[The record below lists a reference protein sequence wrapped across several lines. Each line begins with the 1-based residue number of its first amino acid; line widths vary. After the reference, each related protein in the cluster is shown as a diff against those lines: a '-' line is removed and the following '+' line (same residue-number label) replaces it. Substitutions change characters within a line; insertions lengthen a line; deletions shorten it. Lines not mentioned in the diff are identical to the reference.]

1 MPRPPPTAT
10 IAEIAA
16 TAVETRAAG
25 NSSRMMPNDSGKT
38 APPMP
43 CTTRAMMR
51 TPMFGAMAASRQPR
65 ASAASATTSI
75 RSLPTMSP
83 TRPRI
88 GVKIDAES
96 R

>member
-1 MPRPPPTAT
+1 M
-10 IAEIAA
+10 AEMVA
-16 TAVETRAAG
+16 TAEVTRAAG
-25 NSSRMMPNDSGKT
+25 NSSRMMPNESGKT

-43 CTTRAMMR
+43 LDHPGEIS
-51 TPMFGAMAASRQPR
+51 TPMFGATAASRQPR
-65 ASAASATTSI
+65 ASATREPTSI

-83 TRPRI
+83 IRPRI